1 MVSSVHTLLCT
12 FQWDLF
18 RLPEL
23 MCADAM
29 LNRLFK
35 QGLEQIVMSYEA
47 YRMALIRE
55 MARWSQEKKASGQQ
69 RALQNTPHTAQDK
82 STSGQQRVLQ
92 TMPLNV

>member
-1 MVSSVHTLLCT
+1 
-12 FQWDLF
+12 
-18 RLPEL
+18 

>member
-1 MVSSVHTLLCT
+1 MTCRGWWL
-12 FQWDLF
+12 QWELF

-23 MCADAM
+23 MCADAL
-29 LNRLFK
+29 LNRLLK

-55 MARWSQEKKASGQQ
+55 MARCSQEKKAAGQQRAALQNTPHNSQEKACSGQQ
-69 RALQNTPHTAQDK
+69 RALQ
-82 STSGQQRVLQ
+82 